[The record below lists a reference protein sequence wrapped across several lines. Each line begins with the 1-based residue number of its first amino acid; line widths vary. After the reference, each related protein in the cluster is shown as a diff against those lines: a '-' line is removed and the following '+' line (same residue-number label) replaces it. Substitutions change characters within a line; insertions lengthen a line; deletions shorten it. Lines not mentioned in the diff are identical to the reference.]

1 MKISEILSTGH
12 IVLDVEAGNKEELIK
27 RLVNELRE
35 EVDSALLLKIKQAV
49 LEREEVMSTGV
60 GKGVAIPHAKIKDLE
75 PNFAVFAR
83 LKHPMDFGSVDDAP
97 VSLVFLLVGGCAK
110 SSYHIKLLSKISRL
124 MNHDNFRHQ
133 LMMADSGGE
142 VIELFREEEEQPA

>member
-1 MKISEILSTGH
+1 MKISEILSSGH

-27 RLVNELRE
+27 RLVNELRR
-35 EVDSALLLKIKQAV
+35 EVDDELLQQIKKAV
-49 LEREEVMSTGV
+49 IEREEVMSTGV
-60 GKGVAIPHAKIKDLE
+60 GKGVAIPHAKIRDLE
-75 PNFAVFAR
+75 PNYAVFAR
-83 LKHPMDFGSVDDAP
+83 LKRPIDFGSVDDAP

-133 LMMADSGGE
+133 LMMADSAAE
-142 VIELFREEEEQPA
+142 VVELFREEEEQPV